1 MKKIRRS
8 FWVILG
14 IIFMVLAGIFP
25 RFDSEFVILA
35 LFSFAGALGLLNFWG
50 GNKKT

>member
-8 FWVILG
+8 FWAILG

-25 RFDSEFVILA
+25 PFDSEFVVLA
-35 LFSFAGALGLLNFWG
+35 LFSFAGALGLLTFWRK
-50 GNKKT
+50 NKNT